1 MISTA
6 PLTRMKKARL
16 GKGLTQQDLGY
27 LARVGAP
34 DISKI
39 ETLRVRPYRVHAK
52 RIARSHPV
60 LGLKPKEL
68 QELVKEYTD

>member
-1 MISTA
+1 MIETA
-6 PLTRMKKARL
+6 PMTRLRRERRRRR
-16 GKGLTQQDLGY
+16 LTQQDLGY

-52 RIARSHPV
+52 RIARV
-60 LGLKPKEL
+60 LGLKPRQL
-68 QELVKEYTD
+68 QELVKEDTE

>member
-52 RIARSHPV
+52 RIARV